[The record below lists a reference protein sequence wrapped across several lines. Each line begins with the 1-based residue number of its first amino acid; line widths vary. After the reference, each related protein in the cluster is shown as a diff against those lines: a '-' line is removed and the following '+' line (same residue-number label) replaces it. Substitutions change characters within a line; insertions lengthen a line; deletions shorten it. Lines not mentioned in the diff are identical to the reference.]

1 MEKQVIA
8 RLSGRV
14 KADVG
19 AHLAGL
25 PISEVAS
32 VDGVESFALALG
44 RGLIEVVF
52 EAWGEVLE
60 SVARKVGL
68 ACPSCQQPRKV
79 KRRGEAK
86 MEIQV
91 LGLKVAVPKL
101 YLECTCGAKGVSIT
115 RLLTGLSS
123 GDSSSELA
131 LRAAYCASQQS
142 YGQASRDLEVHSGSV
157 VGRTTVRHLALTVEH
172 DAMEFVEKERGQ
184 ALIGISH
191 EARKEGVARLMV
203 QGDGGMVRTGTLVPC
218 KSGDPNYAK
227 RTLKTGRL
235 RRRRP
240 TQYRELMTF
249 DVRQP
254 EEMTASAL
262 DVVVPVLAPEG
273 ERARRM
279 LALAARKGLGD
290 NTEVFGVGDLGSQ
303 LPESFDEAFAGNVA
317 QYSGDW
323 KHTCDYVYG
332 VAAVL
337 VSGAKRWTNQMKDAI
352 WKRARPRV
360 DRLLEWAEKTRV
372 ELLPPSMEKCP
383 VHALQTYLEN
393 NWERLHAAEFKKR
406 GLDFVS
412 ARAEAQVRDRTK
424 ARFDGPGA
432 WNEGNLE
439 GKATLRAIIAE
450 GRWEEFRQHYLNL
463 NHTRFHQGLTER
475 IQTAIHEGRL
485 TAASLTRLASPTSPQ
500 EGAAAA

>member
-8 RLSGRV
+8 RLGDRV
-14 KADVG
+14 KADLR

-25 PISEVAS
+25 PLNEVACL
-32 VDGVESFALALG
+32 DGVEAFALALS
-44 RGLIEVVF
+44 RGLVEVVF
-52 EAWGEVLE
+52 EAWSEVLE
-60 SVARKVGL
+60 SAARKVGL
-68 ACPSCQQPRKV
+68 ACPSCRQPRKV
-79 KRRGEAK
+79 KRRGESR

-91 LGLKVAVPKL
+91 LGLKVALPKL

-142 YGQASRDLEVHSGSV
+142 YGKASRDLEVHSGSV

-172 DAMEFVEKERGQ
+172 RAMQFVESERKL
-184 ALIGISH
+184 ALVGVSH
-191 EARKEGVARLMV
+191 EARTEGVAQLMV

-218 KSGDPNYAK
+218 QPGDPNYGK
-227 RTLKTGRL
+227 TTPKTGHP
-235 RRRRP
+235 RRQRP
-240 TQYRELMTF
+240 TQYRELITL

-303 LPESFDEAFAGNVA
+303 LPESFDEAFTGNVK

-337 VSGAKRWTNQMKDAI
+337 VNGAKRWTNQMKEAI
-352 WKRARPRV
+352 WKRAKPRV
-360 DRLLEWAEKTRV
+360 NRLLERAKKTRV
-372 ELLPPSMEKCP
+372 ESLPPSMEKCP
-383 VHALQTYLEN
+383 VHALETYLEN
-393 NWERLHAAEFKKR
+393 NWERLHAAEFKER
-406 GLDFVS
+406 GLDYVS

-432 WNEGNLE
+432 WREGNLE

-450 GRWEEFRQHYLNL
+450 GRWEVFRQHYLKL
-463 NHTRFHQGLTER
+463 NHTQFHQGLTQR

-485 TAASLTRLASPTSPQ
+485 GEAALTHLTSPTSPQ
-500 EGAAAA
+500 KGAAAA